1 MLKRVEKAYRSLD
14 KMKDRVSGKRQE
26 LEVERRILF
35 ETQKQLDRA
44 KRRNVIL
51 FIVCLIILVAYRMFL
66 SYEYN
71 SLTSGFFGVKRTTDE
86 YGNPIVNGTGII
98 YWGEVSHNEE
108 DVYSQEELEMM
119 VEERYKIEKNK

>member
-1 MLKRVEKAYRSLD
+1 MLKQVEKAYRSLD
-14 KMKDRVSGKRQE
+14 KMKDCVSEKRQE

-44 KRRNVIL
+44 KRRNVVL

-66 SYEYN
+66 SYQYN
-71 SLTSGFFGVKRTTDE
+71 TLYPFFGPKKTVDE

-98 YWGEVSHNEE
+98 YWGESSHSDE
-108 DVYSQEELEMM
+108 DIYSQEELEMM
-119 VEERYKIEKNK
+119 VEERLKNEKNK

>member
-1 MLKRVEKAYRSLD
+1 MLKQVEKAYRSLD
-14 KMKDRVSGKRQE
+14 KIKDCVSEKKQE

-44 KRRNVIL
+44 KRRNVVL

-66 SYEYN
+66 SYQYN
-71 SLTSGFFGVKRTTDE
+71 TLYPFFGPKKTVDE
-86 YGNPIVNGTGII
+86 YGNPIVDGTGII
-98 YWGEVSHNEE
+98 YWNDVPHTAE

-119 VEERYKIEKNK
+119 VEEVLKNEKDK